1 MKPTVLILIALL
13 VSLSTVACVQRV
25 DGSGRTQLAFYS
37 DEKMNALGSDAY
49 AKILATEKRS
59 QDAEAIA
66 ILDRVGKRL
75 AAVAPNRGF
84 TYEFT
89 LLESPTV
96 NAFCLPGGKVAVY
109 TGILG
114 LCENEAGLAAVLGH
128 EIAHAIADH
137 GNERMSQGVLI
148 QGAQQGLALALENS
162 NVKATTANLSM
173 AAFGLGAQ
181 IGVMLPFSR
190 SHELEADELG
200 LEYMAKAGYDPEQA
214 VLFWQRFATL
224 GNGGTPAFLSTHPPS
239 EDRAQALIRDLPKAK
254 RWYAAAAQQSGAGA
268 SLPAK
273 YARKL

>member
-224 GNGGTPAFLSTHPPS
+224 GNGDTPAFMSTHPPS
-239 EDRAQALIRDLPKAK
+239 EDRAKALSKDLPKAK

-273 YARKL
+273 YARKP